1 MVELA
6 SLISRLKP
14 IKIVVAGDLMLDAY
28 VVGNVKRISPEAPVP
43 VMIVENEHEVPGGA
57 GNVMLNLCSLG
68 VQVQAIGRIGVNDSG
83 IKLLESLQLENI
95 MTQGVLQQEDY
106 YTPVKKRIIANNQQ
120 MLRLDYETIFPLPKV
135 LEDEIIEKLPELFV
149 DAKALAISD
158 YAKGFLTD
166 RLLKALIDYARYL
179 EIPVI
184 VDPKGI
190 NFTKYSNSTLLKPNL
205 SEAYASVGKDFNV
218 PISEIAYSI
227 LRTTGA
233 KEVMITRSEKGIS
246 LFSDKCEETHFPV
259 EVKEVKDVTGAGDT
273 VLAVMSHALGNGLS
287 SSEACFLSNIA
298 AGIAIEKLGCSRVNL
313 RDLAGR
319 LLKINSCNKIFDEQ
333 QLEVLK
339 ELLVGREFIILSLS
353 CELGISTSMIQ
364 TIFNL
369 TDPNRDLLIHI
380 QENNPD
386 KNFVNVLS
394 SLQQV
399 DYIVINQLEI
409 SILLSMISPKEV
421 HYFEAQTFSQ
431 CNLN

>member
-1 MVELA
+1 MVELV

-14 IKIVVAGDLMLDAY
+14 IKVIVAGDLMLDAY
-28 VVGNVKRISPEAPVP
+28 VVGNVRRISPEAPVP

-68 VQVQAIGRIGVNDSG
+68 VQVQAIGRIGINDSG

-95 MTQGVLQQEDY
+95 MTQGLVQQQDY
-106 YTPVKKRIIANNQQ
+106 CTPVKKRIIANNQQ
-120 MLRLDYETIFPLPKV
+120 MLRLDYETIHPLSKA
-135 LEDEIIEKLPELFV
+135 LEDEIIEKLPYLFL

-179 EIPVI
+179 EIPII

-190 NFTKYSNSTLLKPNL
+190 NFAKYSNSTLLKPNL

-218 PISEIAYSI
+218 PISEVAYSI
-227 LRTTGA
+227 LQTTNA

-246 LFSDKCEETHFPV
+246 LFSDNCEERHFPV

-273 VLAVMSHALGNGLS
+273 VLAVMTHALGNGLS
-287 SSEACFLSNIA
+287 TSEACFLSNIA
-298 AGIAIEKLGCSRVNL
+298 AGIAIEKLGCSRVTL
-313 RDLAGR
+313 RDLANR
-319 LLKINSCNKIFDEQ
+319 LLKTNSCNKIFDEQ
-333 QLEVLK
+333 QIEVLK
-339 ELLVGREFIILSLS
+339 ELLMDREFTLLSLS
-353 CELGISTSMIQ
+353 CEFGLSTSMIQ

-369 TDPNRDLLIHI
+369 ADSKRDLLIHI

-409 SILLSMISPKEV
+409 NVLLSIISPKEI
-421 HYFEAQTFSQ
+421 HYFESQTLSE
-431 CNLN
+431 CNLD